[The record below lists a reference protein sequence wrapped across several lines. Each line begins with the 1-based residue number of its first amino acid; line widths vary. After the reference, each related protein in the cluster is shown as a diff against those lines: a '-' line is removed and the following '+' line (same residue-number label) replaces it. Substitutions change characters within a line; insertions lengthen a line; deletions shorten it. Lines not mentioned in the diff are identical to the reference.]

1 LLGGAPDAGFAFC
14 DGAVDPGPLF
24 VRSEVVSALRRNAPF
39 RQATIMV
46 ANLPGSAAPARRKSR
61 AAERRAREHAD
72 HVAQLRD
79 LASRRANPRSLV
91 TLLFV

>member
-1 LLGGAPDAGFAFC
+1 MAMERIAASIE
-14 DGAVDPGPLF
+14 
-24 VRSEVVSALRRNAPF
+24 RVVSALRRNAPF

-46 ANLPGSAAPARRKSR
+46 ANLPGAAGATPARRRSR
-61 AAERRAREHAD
+61 TAERRAREHAD

-79 LASRRANPRSLV
+79 LAARRANPRSLV